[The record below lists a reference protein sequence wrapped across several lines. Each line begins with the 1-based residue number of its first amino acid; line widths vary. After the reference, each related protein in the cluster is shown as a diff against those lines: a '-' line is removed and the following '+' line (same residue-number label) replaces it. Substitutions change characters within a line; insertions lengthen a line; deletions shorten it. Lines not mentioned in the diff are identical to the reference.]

1 MSNIILNG
9 DVYIKMLP
17 DLVTRYNVLEKGY
30 SATIDIE
37 GKTFDV
43 KDLSSNNIEHLPP
56 IIREFLEFYG
66 IVKKEIGYIYNNN
79 GFYQIWCNTDSV
91 YMLNR
96 NEQSSLEYSNM
107 EEIELKYLNLW
118 DYLTTAKFVGIY
130 LVNPGHPMYEYLYT
144 LNGINL
150 LRNPATGEYIILA
163 TGNPILDGYFG
174 NNIKTNTYDINTV
187 YQSIISQVMKH
198 SEENRRR

>member
-17 DLVTRYNVLEKGY
+17 DLVTKYKIKEKGF
-30 SATIDIE
+30 SGTIDIR
-37 GKTFDV
+37 GRSFDI
-43 KDLSSNNIEHLPP
+43 KDLTSSNIEHLPP

-79 GFYQIWCNTDSV
+79 GFYQIWCNADSIF
-91 YMLNR
+91 MINR
-96 NEQSSLEYSNM
+96 NEQTSLEYSNT
-107 EEIELKYLNLW
+107 EEINLKYLNLW

-144 LNGINL
+144 LNDINI
-150 LRNPATGEYIILA
+150 LRNPATGEYIIAA
-163 TGNPILDGYFG
+163 TGSPMLEGYFS

-187 YQSIISQVMKH
+187 YQSIISQVIKH
-198 SEENRRR
+198 SEGNKRR